1 MRTPTPRPAHP
12 RAAGPYRVCFV
23 CTGNICRSPMAEA
36 VFRARVEEDGLDG
49 LVVVDSAGTGGW
61 HEGDGADPRTVAVL
75 RAAGYEEDHTAR
87 QFRAEWFGTLDLV
100 IALDEGHLRA
110 LRRLAP
116 SARDAAKVRLLR
128 SYDTAVAPGGA
139 VRRDENRGGRLD
151 GHLGGTVTSGEAPT
165 GARSHD
171 LDVPDP
177 YYGGMAGF
185 EECLEMVEAA
195 SAGLLAAVRAALEE
209 EGAPAGGQPT
219 DEIRSSEGK
228 VRSSADQLRSSADQG
243 RSPAGEPSVA

>member
-1 MRTPTPRPAHP
+1 
-12 RAAGPYRVCFV
+12 
-23 CTGNICRSPMAEA
+23 MAEA

-128 SYDTAVAPGGA
+128 SYDAAVAPGGA
-139 VRRDENRGGRLD
+139 VR
-151 GHLGGTVTSGEAPT
+151 LGGTVSSGEAPT

-195 SAGLLAAVRAALEE
+195 SDGLLAAVRAALEG

-228 VRSSADQLRSSADQG
+228 VRSSAGRDRPSKDHDRASTEQG